1 MPTIY
6 IISVVVSV
14 IVMIA
19 CQFIDAKLINN
30 GSFSIPMA
38 IMICIFSLIPL
49 FNLCA
54 SVLYIVVLLIGLVD
68 SGRFE
73 INVTTLNS
81 KSNQYRSSIVTGKQI
96 GRAHV

>member
-1 MPTIY
+1 MISIY

-19 CQFIDAKLINN
+19 CQFINAKLNHN

-38 IMICIFSLIPL
+38 VMLLIFSLIPL

-54 SVLYIVVLLIGLVD
+54 TAVYIVVLLIVLID
-68 SGRFE
+68 DDRFE
-73 INVTTLNS
+73 INVNNI
-81 KSNQYRSSIVTGKQI
+81 KFKK
-96 GRAHV
+96 

>member
-1 MPTIY
+1 MTSIY

-19 CQFIDAKLINN
+19 CQFIDAKLNNN

-38 IMICIFSLIPL
+38 IMLCIFSLIPL

-54 SVLYIVVLLIGLVD
+54 SVIYIVVLLIGLID

-73 INVTTLNS
+73 INVNNINF
-81 KSNQYRSSIVTGKQI
+81 KK
-96 GRAHV
+96 